1 MSGGVDRGLEATAL
15 PMVPEELTADWL
27 SAALGR
33 EVTAVETSEIVWG
46 TATKVRLNVS
56 YADEPD
62 AWGPPAALCA
72 KGGFDERLRGYD
84 LAPAYLLEA
93 SFFGDLAPELDARL
107 PRCWYAGLD
116 PEHGQGIV
124 VLDDLVATGCSFG
137 EPTEAWSPD
146 RVSAGLEVQARWH
159 AQTWGSSPGNRDW
172 LTVGSSSVRAAAAVL
187 LGSQHWEQHFA
198 QEGAPALPAS
208 LRDSAAIKRAFEG
221 LWSADDAGA
230 NCLAHGDAHI
240 GNTYVDADG
249 NPGFLDW
256 QAVCL
261 GPWSYDVA
269 YFIGGALS
277 VADRR
282 AHERD
287 LVNGYLDALASSGG
301 PRIDAE
307 AAWLEYRRHA
317 LHGFLWAVTPAVMQP
332 LERVVAMAERHVAAI
347 EDLDS
352 LGALAA

>member
-1 MSGGVDRGLEATAL
+1 VALEAAAL
-15 PMVPEELTADWL
+15 PMAPEEITADWL
-27 SAALGR
+27 SLALGR
-33 EVTAVETSEIVWG
+33 VVTGVEISDIVWG
-46 TATKVRLNVS
+46 TATKVRLRLS
-56 YADEPD
+56 YADEPV
-62 AWGPPAALCA
+62 ASGLPSALCA

-84 LAPAYLLEA
+84 LGPAYLLEA

-107 PRCWYAGLD
+107 PRCWYSGLD
-116 PEHGQGIV
+116 PEHDQGIV

-137 EPTEAWSPD
+137 EPTEAWSAD
-146 RVSAGLEVQARWH
+146 HVSAGLEVQARWH
-159 AQTWGSSPGNRDW
+159 AQTWGSSPGSRDW

-187 LGSQHWEQHFA
+187 LGAEHWERHFA
-198 QEGAPALPAS
+198 QKGAPALPAS
-208 LRDSAAIKRAFEG
+208 LRDSGAIRRAFEA
-221 LWSADDAGA
+221 LWSADDAGV

-240 GNTYVDADG
+240 GNTYVDAEG

-287 LVNGYLDALASSGG
+287 LLNGYLDALESRGG

-307 AAWLEYRRHA
+307 DAWLDYRRHA

-352 LGALAA
+352 LGALAG